1 MKSGVVAVVAVLAF
15 MFFLP
20 LELHKVFIAI
30 ILWAYVIWMAYKFN
44 KRLGMFDN
52 NMTYRNV
59 MIRKS

>member
-30 ILWAYVIWMAYKFN
+30 ILWAYVI
-44 KRLGMFDN
+44 
-52 NMTYRNV
+52 
-59 MIRKS
+59 